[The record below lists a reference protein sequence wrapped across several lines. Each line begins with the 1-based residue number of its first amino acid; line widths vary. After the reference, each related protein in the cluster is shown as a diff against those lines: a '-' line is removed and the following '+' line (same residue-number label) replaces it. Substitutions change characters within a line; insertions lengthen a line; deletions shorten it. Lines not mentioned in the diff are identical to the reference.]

1 MTRLNKL
8 PPGAK
13 VKSSIGGQ
21 NYKKKAKS
29 EVIYKPVE
37 IEKEKEAKLIIP
49 GELPTENE
57 IIDKAKTHW
66 AKYKKMK
73 DTYDSLVKVFS
84 EKHRVPF
91 FETILLQIT
100 YYRKNRMYDPD
111 NICSAKKFIL
121 DGLQKAGVIEND
133 GWKVVKGFQETW
145 EVDKDNPRTEVI
157 IKEVED

>member
-1 MTRLNKL
+1 MGWNKL
-8 PPGAK
+8 PNELEDK
-13 VKSSIGGQ
+13 VKSEIGG
-21 NYKKKAKS
+21 NYEKKAGS
-29 EVIYKPVE
+29 EKVYQPKTD
-37 IEKEKEAKLIIP
+37 EKEAKLIIP

-73 DTYDSLVKVFS
+73 DTYDSLVKIFS

-157 IKEVED
+157 IKEVD